1 MPVMNDYEAT
11 AAIRS
16 LPDAWEKRTGNI
28 ERGFVMTEQK
38 LYQFCDTMAASEYR
52 SLIRP
57 FLDISTLSARL
68 KAEECISTEYRM
80 CDGSWH
86 RMLFT
91 VKKDESGNVTHVCK
105 IREELR
111 RFCIKLKLDKRH
123 VKYDDENNYIKQ
135 KEKIKIR

>member
-1 MPVMNDYEAT
+1 MHGISRQETQRED
-11 AAIRS
+11 
-16 LPDAWEKRTGNI
+16 
-28 ERGFVMTEQK
+28 FVMTEQK

-91 VKKDESGNVTHVCK
+91 VKKGMSLEM
-105 IREELR
+105 
-111 RFCIKLKLDKRH
+111 
-123 VKYDDENNYIKQ
+123 
-135 KEKIKIR
+135 

>member
-1 MPVMNDYEAT
+1 MHGISRQETWRED
-11 AAIRS
+11 
-16 LPDAWEKRTGNI
+16 
-28 ERGFVMTEQK
+28 FVMTEQK

-86 RMLFT
+86 RILFT
-91 VKKDESGNVTHVCK
+91 VKRGMSLEM
-105 IREELR
+105 
-111 RFCIKLKLDKRH
+111 
-123 VKYDDENNYIKQ
+123 
-135 KEKIKIR
+135 

>member
-1 MPVMNDYEAT
+1 MIMRQPQQSGAFQVHRISRQETWRED
-11 AAIRS
+11 
-16 LPDAWEKRTGNI
+16 
-28 ERGFVMTEQK
+28 FVMTEQK

-57 FLDISTLSARL
+57 FLDISTLSVRL

-91 VKKDESGNVTHVCK
+91 VKKGMSLEM
-105 IREELR
+105 
-111 RFCIKLKLDKRH
+111 
-123 VKYDDENNYIKQ
+123 
-135 KEKIKIR
+135 

>member
-1 MPVMNDYEAT
+1 MHRISRQETWRED
-11 AAIRS
+11 
-16 LPDAWEKRTGNI
+16 
-28 ERGFVMTEQK
+28 FVMTEQK

-57 FLDISTLSARL
+57 FLDISTLSVRL

-91 VKKDESGNVTHVCK
+91 VKKG
-105 IREELR
+105 
-111 RFCIKLKLDKRH
+111 
-123 VKYDDENNYIKQ
+123 
-135 KEKIKIR
+135 

>member
-1 MPVMNDYEAT
+1 MHRISKQETWRED
-11 AAIRS
+11 
-16 LPDAWEKRTGNI
+16 
-28 ERGFVMTEQK
+28 FVMTEQK

-91 VKKDESGNVTHVCK
+91 VKKGMSLEM
-105 IREELR
+105 
-111 RFCIKLKLDKRH
+111 
-123 VKYDDENNYIKQ
+123 
-135 KEKIKIR
+135 

>member
-1 MPVMNDYEAT
+1 
-11 AAIRS
+11 
-16 LPDAWEKRTGNI
+16 
-28 ERGFVMTEQK
+28 MTEQK

-57 FLDISTLSARL
+57 FLDISTLSSRL

-91 VKKDESGNVTHVCK
+91 VKRDESGNVTHVCK

-123 VKYDDENNYIKQ
+123 VKYDDEK
-135 KEKIKIR
+135 

>member
-1 MPVMNDYEAT
+1 MRGISRQET
-11 AAIRS
+11 
-16 LPDAWEKRTGNI
+16 
-28 ERGFVMTEQK
+28 EREDFVMTEQK

-68 KAEECISTEYRM
+68 KAEECISTEYHM

-91 VKKDESGNVTHVCK
+91 VKKGMSLEM
-105 IREELR
+105 
-111 RFCIKLKLDKRH
+111 
-123 VKYDDENNYIKQ
+123 
-135 KEKIKIR
+135 

>member
-1 MPVMNDYEAT
+1 MIMRQPQQSRAFQVHEISRQETWRED
-11 AAIRS
+11 
-16 LPDAWEKRTGNI
+16 
-28 ERGFVMTEQK
+28 FVMTEQK

-91 VKKDESGNVTHVCK
+91 VKKGMSLEM
-105 IREELR
+105 
-111 RFCIKLKLDKRH
+111 
-123 VKYDDENNYIKQ
+123 
-135 KEKIKIR
+135 

>member
-1 MPVMNDYEAT
+1 MIMRQPQQSGAFQVRGISRQET
-11 AAIRS
+11 
-16 LPDAWEKRTGNI
+16 
-28 ERGFVMTEQK
+28 EREDFVMTEQK

-68 KAEECISTEYRM
+68 KAEECISTEYHM

-91 VKKDESGNVTHVCK
+91 VKKGMSLEM
-105 IREELR
+105 
-111 RFCIKLKLDKRH
+111 
-123 VKYDDENNYIKQ
+123 
-135 KEKIKIR
+135 

>member
-1 MPVMNDYEAT
+1 MHGISRQETWRED
-11 AAIRS
+11 
-16 LPDAWEKRTGNI
+16 
-28 ERGFVMTEQK
+28 FVMTEQK
-38 LYQFCDTMAASEYR
+38 RYQFCDTMAASEYR

-91 VKKDESGNVTHVCK
+91 VKKGMSLEM
-105 IREELR
+105 
-111 RFCIKLKLDKRH
+111 
-123 VKYDDENNYIKQ
+123 
-135 KEKIKIR
+135 

>member
-1 MPVMNDYEAT
+1 MHRISRQETWRED
-11 AAIRS
+11 
-16 LPDAWEKRTGNI
+16 
-28 ERGFVMTEQK
+28 FVMTEQK

-91 VKKDESGNVTHVCK
+91 VKKGMSLEM
-105 IREELR
+105 
-111 RFCIKLKLDKRH
+111 
-123 VKYDDENNYIKQ
+123 
-135 KEKIKIR
+135 

>member
-16 LPDAWEKRTGNI
+16 LPGAWDKQTGN
-28 ERGFVMTEQK
+28 RGCASEK

-68 KAEECISTEYRM
+68 KAEECIPQNTV
-80 CDGSWH
+80 CVDGSWH
-86 RMLFT
+86 KDAFYC
-91 VKKDESGNVTHVCK
+91 KKKG
-105 IREELR
+105 
-111 RFCIKLKLDKRH
+111 
-123 VKYDDENNYIKQ
+123 
-135 KEKIKIR
+135 

>member
-1 MPVMNDYEAT
+1 MIMRQPQQSGAFQVHRISRQETWRED
-11 AAIRS
+11 
-16 LPDAWEKRTGNI
+16 
-28 ERGFVMTEQK
+28 FVMTEQK
-38 LYQFCDTMAASEYR
+38 PYQFCDTMAASEYR

-91 VKKDESGNVTHVCK
+91 VKKGMSLEM
-105 IREELR
+105 
-111 RFCIKLKLDKRH
+111 
-123 VKYDDENNYIKQ
+123 
-135 KEKIKIR
+135 

>member
-1 MPVMNDYEAT
+1 VHEISRQETWRED
-11 AAIRS
+11 
-16 LPDAWEKRTGNI
+16 
-28 ERGFVMTEQK
+28 FVMTEQK

-86 RMLFT
+86 RMLYN
-91 VKKDESGNVTHVCK
+91 VKKGMSLEM
-105 IREELR
+105 
-111 RFCIKLKLDKRH
+111 
-123 VKYDDENNYIKQ
+123 
-135 KEKIKIR
+135 

>member
-1 MPVMNDYEAT
+1 MHGISRQETWRED
-11 AAIRS
+11 
-16 LPDAWEKRTGNI
+16 
-28 ERGFVMTEQK
+28 FVMTEQK

-80 CDGSWH
+80 CDGSLH

-91 VKKDESGNVTHVCK
+91 VKKGMSLEM
-105 IREELR
+105 
-111 RFCIKLKLDKRH
+111 
-123 VKYDDENNYIKQ
+123 
-135 KEKIKIR
+135 

>member
-1 MPVMNDYEAT
+1 MHRISRQETWRED
-11 AAIRS
+11 
-16 LPDAWEKRTGNI
+16 
-28 ERGFVMTEQK
+28 FVMTEQK

-57 FLDISTLSARL
+57 FLDISTLSVRL

-91 VKKDESGNVTHVCK
+91 VKKGMSLEM
-105 IREELR
+105 
-111 RFCIKLKLDKRH
+111 
-123 VKYDDENNYIKQ
+123 
-135 KEKIKIR
+135 

>member
-1 MPVMNDYEAT
+1 MHEISRQETWRED
-11 AAIRS
+11 
-16 LPDAWEKRTGNI
+16 
-28 ERGFVMTEQK
+28 FVMTEQK

-57 FLDISTLSARL
+57 FLDISTLSSRL

-91 VKKDESGNVTHVCK
+91 VKKGMSLEM
-105 IREELR
+105 
-111 RFCIKLKLDKRH
+111 
-123 VKYDDENNYIKQ
+123 
-135 KEKIKIR
+135 

>member
-1 MPVMNDYEAT
+1 MI
-11 AAIRS
+11 IRQPQQS
-16 LPDAWEKRTGNI
+16 GAFQMHRISRQETWRED
-28 ERGFVMTEQK
+28 FVMTEQK

-91 VKKDESGNVTHVCK
+91 VKKGMSLEM
-105 IREELR
+105 
-111 RFCIKLKLDKRH
+111 
-123 VKYDDENNYIKQ
+123 
-135 KEKIKIR
+135 

>member
-16 LPDAWEKRTGNI
+16 LPGAWDKQTGN
-28 ERGFVMTEQK
+28 RGCASEK

-68 KAEECISTEYRM
+68 KAEECISTEYCI

-86 RMLFT
+86 RMFFT
-91 VKKDESGNVTHVCK
+91 VKKGMSLEM
-105 IREELR
+105 
-111 RFCIKLKLDKRH
+111 
-123 VKYDDENNYIKQ
+123 
-135 KEKIKIR
+135 